1 MPITPDLFPDFL
13 LLNWLPDETLFS
25 LVSRQ
30 HLLSGEVVASRT
42 SERFFGGSRA
52 GAQHDVPSRLATFV
66 ERTGGRLGGL
76 QEVGL
81 HRTLLNFYRAFITS
95 QECTHALECMAGD
108 SVAHLKLR
116 LGILT
121 SRFRAHHPLK
131 ACPVCMEE
139 DASSTGWA
147 YWHLQHQ
154 YPGVWVCTKHAQPLL
169 SSTLKATGVQR
180 FQWILPRR
188 HELCDERAA
197 SQGDDLSGR
206 LFRLASLIEKL
217 VQRGAR
223 EPLPIP
229 QLHRTYRNAMLQ
241 RGWLT
246 AAGSL
251 RMNVIAKEFLE
262 HIRPLR
268 EVAEFAGLPQSM
280 DEATIMLG
288 RLLRPPRSGTH
299 PLRHIVMIDWL
310 FSDVFDFEQAVREG
324 GLGWEEAGS
333 ISTRPAERSVDPRK
347 KELQGLLVDEKR
359 SARAAAKALGI
370 DTQTAVLWAAQLGI
384 PVTRRPKKLSDDVRA
399 TAVLALHRG
408 ADKREVAQQTGLAV
422 GSITRLLLAEPAL
435 HDAWLQV
442 RSEQARQRARAA
454 WSAVLT
460 AAAGQGVKW
469 LRALE
474 PGAYAWLYRHDRVWL
489 DAHKPEATVQL
500 VRASSVDWDARDAV
514 LSAAVRETA
523 LRLMG
528 EGGIRRLYFWQLYQQ
543 IPELKAKRSALHQ
556 LPLTRDAIQA
566 VLRASPLAT
575 DSLWD

>member
-180 FQWILPRR
+180 FQWILPRQ
-188 HELCDERAA
+188 HELCDERMA
-197 SQGDDLSGR
+197 SQGDELSGQ
-206 LFRLASLIEKL
+206 LFRLAALVETL

-229 QLHRTYRNAMLQ
+229 QLYRMYRYAMLQ

-268 EVAEFAGLPQSM
+268 IDAQRHA
-280 DEATIMLG
+280 DNAN
-288 RLLRPPRSGTH
+288 RPRSSCQVVSKAH
-299 PLRHIVMIDWL
+299 P
-310 FSDVFDFEQAVREG
+310 REG
-324 GLGWEEAGS
+324 S
-333 ISTRPAERSVDPRK
+333 S
-347 KELQGLLVDEKR
+347 
-359 SARAAAKALGI
+359 RAIQREMKAFL
-370 DTQTAVLWAAQLGI
+370 
-384 PVTRRPKKLSDDVRA
+384 
-399 TAVLALHRG
+399 
-408 ADKREVAQQTGLAV
+408 
-422 GSITRLLLAEPAL
+422 IT
-435 HDAWLQV
+435 
-442 RSEQARQRARAA
+442 
-454 WSAVLT
+454 
-460 AAAGQGVKW
+460 
-469 LRALE
+469 
-474 PGAYAWLYRHDRVWL
+474 
-489 DAHKPEATVQL
+489 
-500 VRASSVDWDARDAV
+500 
-514 LSAAVRETA
+514 LSAAA
-523 LRLMG
+523 LLAACGSPPKYAFVKEGASAHTTQSTMAKCEYQVKVQKTPVPEQASLKKLCMEG
-528 EGGIRRLYFWQLYQQ
+528 EGYRL
-543 IPELKAKRSALHQ
+543 KR
-556 LPLTRDAIQA
+556 
-566 VLRASPLAT
+566 VG
-575 DSLWD
+575 

>member
-1 MPITPDLFPDFL
+1 
-13 LLNWLPDETLFS
+13 
-25 LVSRQ
+25 
-30 HLLSGEVVASRT
+30 
-42 SERFFGGSRA
+42 
-52 GAQHDVPSRLATFV
+52 
-66 ERTGGRLGGL
+66 
-76 QEVGL
+76 
-81 HRTLLNFYRAFITS
+81 
-95 QECTHALECMAGD
+95 
-108 SVAHLKLR
+108 
-116 LGILT
+116 
-121 SRFRAHHPLK
+121 
-131 ACPVCMEE
+131 
-139 DASSTGWA
+139 
-147 YWHLQHQ
+147 
-154 YPGVWVCTKHAQPLL
+154 
-169 SSTLKATGVQR
+169 
-180 FQWILPRR
+180 
-188 HELCDERAA
+188 
-197 SQGDDLSGR
+197 
-206 LFRLASLIEKL
+206 
-217 VQRGAR
+217 
-223 EPLPIP
+223 
-229 QLHRTYRNAMLQ
+229 
-241 RGWLT
+241 
-246 AAGSL
+246 
-251 RMNVIAKEFLE
+251 MNVIAKEFLE

-310 FSDVFDFEQAVREG
+310 FSDVLDFEQAVREG
-324 GLGWEEAGS
+324 RSGREEAGS
-333 ISTRPAERSVDPRK
+333 ISARPAERSVDPRK
-347 KELQGLLVDEKR
+347 EELQGLLVDEKR
-359 SARAAAKALGI
+359 SARVAAKALGI

-399 TAVLALHRG
+399 TAVLALRRG
-408 ADKREVAQQTGLAV
+408 AEKLEVAQQTGLAV

-435 HDAWLQV
+435 HDAWLQA
-442 RSEQARQRARAA
+442 RNEQARQRARAA
-454 WSAVLT
+454 WGAVLT

-469 LRALE
+469 LRSLE

-528 EGGIRRLYFWQLYQQ
+528 EGGLRRLYFWQLYQQ